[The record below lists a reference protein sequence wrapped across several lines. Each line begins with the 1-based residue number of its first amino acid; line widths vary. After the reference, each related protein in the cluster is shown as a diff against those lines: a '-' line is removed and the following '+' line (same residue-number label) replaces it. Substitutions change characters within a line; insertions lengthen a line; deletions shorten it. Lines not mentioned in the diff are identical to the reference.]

1 MQFPVPQFT
10 DVEDKI
16 IGPLTVKQFGIIF
29 AAGVLIFLPY
39 SVTKSI
45 VVLVIAII
53 LVGLPALGLAFVKIN
68 GRPMYIMFTFVFK
81 FITSPKVLVFHKQG
95 VKTNEKKEEAVET
108 KKPVEA
114 VTSTPQQRLKE
125 VNKLLMDKAREEED
139 LLKRMK

>member
-29 AAGVLIFLPY
+29 AAGILIFLPY

-45 VVLVIAII
+45 IVLVIAII

-68 GRPMYIMFTFVFK
+68 GRPMYVMFTFVFK
-81 FITSPKVLVFHKQG
+81 FITSPKILVFHKQG
-95 VKTNEKKEEAVET
+95 VKTAEKREEKVET
-108 KKPVEA
+108 KKTVELI
-114 VTSTPQQRLKE
+114 TSSPEQRIKE
-125 VNKLLMDKAREEED
+125 VNRLLTANAKEEED